1 MSFQLLDTFKK
12 KIKICDLKLSTV
24 ILESKEFPW
33 ILLIP
38 RVENANQ
45 INHLSI
51 EDQLQLTREINLCS
65 CIMEELF
72 ECDRLNVAAIGNKT
86 PQLHVHIICRSEK
99 DPLWPETIWGKPM
112 NNISFE
118 EAENRASL
126 IRNKIEI
133 MLNDY

>member
-24 ILESKEFPW
+24 ILEDKEFPW

-38 RVENANQ
+38 RIDNVKQ

-65 CIMEELF
+65 CVMEELF

-99 DPLWPETIWGKPM
+99 DHLWPETILGKRM
-112 NNISFE
+112 NNISSE
-118 EAENRASL
+118 EAENRTSL
-126 IRNKIEI
+126 IRNRIEI